1 MKSLIEKIF
10 KRKQSKYNYV
20 IAKLKPSRG
29 RAMSKLAR
37 VSEYDIE
44 SPTTKDEMEID
55 NIYKK
60 N

>member
-1 MKSLIEKIF
+1 M
-10 KRKQSKYNYV
+10 KYNYV
-20 IAKLKPSRG
+20 IAKFKPSRA